1 MKPTH
6 IFFLKRGNPIFQ
18 RITCSLYIYIY
29 IYIYTKKKKP
39 LSQWTLPYKLR
50 TIFENYYNEVQ
61 SYSQKFPLVILK
73 KGEKIKIISTYK
85 VILKKLWITW
95 FFFVRIKHV

>member
-6 IFFLKRGNPIFQ
+6 IFFEKRKPNISKNNML
-18 RITCSLYIYIY
+18 SL
-29 IYIYTKKKKP
+29 YIYTKKKKT

-50 TIFENYYNEVQ
+50 TNFENYYNEVQ

-85 VILKKLWITW
+85 VILKKIMNNMT
-95 FFFVRIKHV
+95 FFVRIKHV